1 MDNSEFLL
9 RFSDAFTRSWNIPYP
24 SEGVQ
29 QEYFCPNSY
38 YSEFNFTQQPLI
50 TNPESHSPE
59 DLQPKHYVQLDPF
72 CQEFNFVQGHSTAI
86 PEVQFDSQN
95 VPEFGNTSD
104 TSCSPTLSP
113 RSGDLLASAVSQI
126 EDLGDFYEDLC
137 SSEPS
142 FASEVEVTTGPVAAG
157 VQFNQEMSGFQ
168 VHIERGKDIKAPPFS
183 VIQFLSILFDL
194 LNSKLN
200 VHVLFVAVL
209 KRPEQT
215 VRPTNNKK
223 ERQKTTLPGQVRDGH
238 SGAIRGSVLHP
249 RPRVLQESCGP
260 EGVGSFLPK

>member
-9 RFSDAFTRSWNIPYP
+9 RFSDAFTRNWNIPYP

-59 DLQPKHYVQLDPF
+59 DLQPKNYVQLDPF

-86 PEVQFDSQN
+86 TEVQFDSQN

-142 FASEVEVTTGPVAAG
+142 FASEVEVTTGPVAVDAPPTALIPAG
-157 VQFNQEMSGFQ
+157 VQIDQEMFGFQ
-168 VHIERGKDIKAPPFS
+168 VHIERGRDVRSPPFS
-183 VIQFLSILFDL
+183 VIQFLSIFYFIEL
-194 LNSKLN
+194 
-200 VHVLFVAVL
+200 
-209 KRPEQT
+209 QT
-215 VRPTNNKK
+215 
-223 ERQKTTLPGQVRDGH
+223 
-238 SGAIRGSVLHP
+238 
-249 RPRVLQESCGP
+249 
-260 EGVGSFLPK
+260 

>member
-59 DLQPKHYVQLDPF
+59 DLQPKNYVQLDPF

-86 PEVQFDSQN
+86 SEVQFDSQN
-95 VPEFGNTSD
+95 VPELGNTSD

-126 EDLGDFYEDLC
+126 GDLGDFYEELC

-142 FASEVEVTTGPVAAG
+142 FASEVEVTTGPVAVSAPPTTLIPAG
-157 VQFNQEMSGFQ
+157 VQIDQEMFGFQ
-168 VHIERGKDIKAPPFS
+168 VHIERGRDVRSPPFS
-183 VIQFLSILFDL
+183 VIQFLSIFYFIEL
-194 LNSKLN
+194 
-200 VHVLFVAVL
+200 
-209 KRPEQT
+209 QT
-215 VRPTNNKK
+215 
-223 ERQKTTLPGQVRDGH
+223 
-238 SGAIRGSVLHP
+238 
-249 RPRVLQESCGP
+249 
-260 EGVGSFLPK
+260 